1 MLVCRSYA
9 EIVTLKVWQSRVA
22 ACVHTCDYMYGYK
35 ISQVDAQEFNL
46 ESSHKILYKNPVPL
60 FWEHI
65 KIIEIYFEINSE
77 ESQKIFDIEFSF
89 SEYK

>member
-1 MLVCRSYA
+1 MTRVEIIQLKKWNRRNNLLDYVLVCRSYA

-46 ESSHKILYKNPVPL
+46 ESSHKILYKNPASVSGT
-60 FWEHI
+60 H
-65 KIIEIYFEINSE
+65 
-77 ESQKIFDIEFSF
+77 
-89 SEYK
+89 